1 MVDLPDLPTV
11 RQIIEAP
18 WYVGLGF
25 VIWLAAR
32 AGWNQLEKRWE
43 HERAHELERWRHE
56 NQLELELL
64 EQAREGGA
72 EIRATAEAVRALR
85 VTGHADHPQ
94 PQSPVEGAGDR
105 DPDPPR
111 RTGGG
116 MRRRRAR

>member
-1 MVDLPDLPTV
+1 MVDLPTV
-11 RQIIEAP
+11 RQITEAP

-43 HERAHELERWRHE
+43 HERALELERWRHE
-56 NQLELELL
+56 IQLELELV

-72 EIRATAEAVRALR
+72 EIRATAEAVRSLR
-85 VTGHADHPQ
+85 ATGHGDDSQ
-94 PQSPVEGAGDR
+94 PQQTVESTGDR
-105 DPDPPR
+105 NPDPPR